1 MEKDNN
7 ILSFGPSDEILRRKE
22 LAKLVRS
29 SPIPD
34 QELMMNIGL
43 YLTPQNLSRILFMD
57 FLYKKILEQQG
68 VIMEFG
74 TRWGQNMSLFSAM
87 RGIYE
92 PYNRLRKII
101 GFDTF
106 TGFPSVHSL
115 DGDYLHKGGYS
126 TPPGYENHLAE
137 ILQLLEAESPISYN
151 KKHHEIVVGDAIDT
165 VPHYF
170 ENNPHT
176 VIALAYFDLD
186 IYEPTKICLEAILPY
201 ITKGTV
207 IGFDEANDETTPG
220 ESIAMREVFDLKKH
234 SLKRFK
240 WNSRT
245 SYLVV
250 E

>member
-1 MEKDNN
+1 MKNDSK
-7 ILSFGPSDEILRRKE
+7 IVTFGPSDEIHRRKE

-43 YLTPQNLSRILFMD
+43 FLTPQNLSRILFMD

-106 TGFPSVHSL
+106 TGFPSVHNL

-137 ILQLLEAESPISYN
+137 ILQLLEAESPISHN

-170 ENNPHT
+170 ENNPPHCNC
-176 VIALAYFDLD
+176 F
-186 IYEPTKICLEAILPY
+186 
-201 ITKGTV
+201 
-207 IGFDEANDETTPG
+207 
-220 ESIAMREVFDLKKH
+220 
-234 SLKRFK
+234 SLLRFG
-240 WNSRT
+240 
-245 SYLVV
+245 YL
-250 E
+250 